1 MLVRLINGLDHFT
14 DVVGR
19 TVSWLAVF
27 LVITVLAVVIL
38 RYFLQVGSVALQES
52 VTYIHATM
60 FLSGIAYTL
69 RHEGHV
75 RVDIF
80 YRNFSL
86 RRKAMVNLFGGLF
99 FLMPVSW
106 FVAYSSWDYV
116 WASWAIGE
124 TSAENNGLPFKFLLK
139 TLILVMSATLM
150 LQGLA
155 EVLKSL
161 LFLIGRSDIDQKEG
175 SKNTSGTHELLH

>member
-1 MLVRLINGLDHFT
+1 MLVRLINVIDHFT
-14 DVVGR
+14 DIVGR
-19 TVSWLAVF
+19 AVSWLAVIM
-27 LVITVLAVVIL
+27 VIAVLAVVVL

-52 VTYIHATM
+52 VTYMHATI
-60 FLSGIAYTL
+60 FLLGIAYTL

-86 RRKAMVNLFGGLF
+86 RRKAIVNLFGGLF
-99 FLMPVSW
+99 FLIPVAW

-139 TLILVMSATLM
+139 TLILVMSAALS
-150 LQGLA
+150 LQGIA
-155 EVLKSL
+155 EILKSL
-161 LFLIGRSDIDQKEG
+161 HFLVGRSDIDPSDDFK
-175 SKNTSGTHELLH
+175 KSGIHELLK